1 MGKHTVTS
9 RLVKCPICGIEVK
22 SRGLHAHLRL
32 VHPNSDIKKEL
43 RKQVLS
49 PLRPGERVI
58 FSLSLW
64 KGYNQTAP
72 EHYLIKHAGITRNDV
87 EVLADFFSIWAETGD
102 LNYALLEA
110 ETTAKETSDKYI
122 VRQTEKGEY
131 PDDEDDTETDSFTIQ
146 N

>member
-32 VHPNSDIKKEL
+32 VHPNADIKKEL
-43 RKQVLS
+43 RKKILS

-64 KGYNQTAP
+64 KGYNQTGKDN
-72 EHYLIKHAGITRNDV
+72 YLIKHAGLTMDDI
-87 EVLADFFSIWAETGD
+87 EVLADLFAVWAETGSIHE
-102 LNYALLEA
+102 AILEA
-110 ETTAKETSDKYI
+110 DTTAKETSDKCI
-122 VRQTEKGEY
+122 VTQAEQGEF
-131 PDDEDDTETDSFTIQ
+131 DDDDIETDFFTIQ

>member
-64 KGYNQTAP
+64 KGWEPRFDAKDN
-72 EHYLIKHAGITRNDV
+72 YLIKHAGLTMDDI
-87 EVLADFFSIWAETGD
+87 EMLADFFAVWAETGSVH
-102 LNYALLEA
+102 ESISEVE
-110 ETTAKETSDKYI
+110 ETIDKHIIKESEQEPDTDEFQI
-122 VRQTEKGEY
+122 VI
-131 PDDEDDTETDSFTIQ
+131 D
-146 N
+146 

>member
-9 RLVKCPICGIEVK
+9 RLVKCPICNIEVK

-43 RKQVLS
+43 RKKVLS

-64 KGYNQTAP
+64 KGYEP
-72 EHYLIKHAGITRNDV
+72 KPSIEDMYLIKHAGLVMEDV
-87 EVLADFFSIWAETGD
+87 EFLADLFAVWAETGSISQ
-102 LNYALLEA
+102 AIV
-110 ETTAKETSDKYI
+110 ETQEESGRFI
-122 VRQTEKGEY
+122 IRQGEENEL
-131 PDDEDDTETDSFTIQ
+131 DDEEVDEIKY
-146 N
+146 

>member
-32 VHPNSDIKKEL
+32 VHPNADIKKEL
-43 RKQVLS
+43 RKKILS

-64 KGYNQTAP
+64 KGYNQTGKDN
-72 EHYLIKHAGITRNDV
+72 YLIKHAGLTMDDV
-87 EVLADFFSIWAETGD
+87 EVLADLFAVWAETGSMH
-102 LNYALLEA
+102 EA
-110 ETTAKETSDKYI
+110 ISEAYKTAAETSDKYI
-122 VRQTEKGEY
+122 IAQGEQ
-131 PDDEDDTETDSFTIQ
+131 DDDDVETDFFTIQ

>member
-9 RLVKCPICGIEVK
+9 RLVKCPICNIEVK

-43 RKQVLS
+43 RKKVLS

-64 KGYNQTAP
+64 KGYGNQT
-72 EHYLIKHAGITRNDV
+72 HSDDNYLIKHVGLTMSDV
-87 EVLADFFSIWAETGD
+87 EFLADLFAVWAETGSVSEAISEVQEEASKFIIRQGEE
-102 LNYALLEA
+102 NELE
-110 ETTAKETSDKYI
+110 
-122 VRQTEKGEY
+122 
-131 PDDEDDTETDSFTIQ
+131 DEDDEIKY
-146 N
+146 

>member
-43 RKQVLS
+43 RKKVLS

-58 FSLSLW
+58 FSFSLW
-64 KGYNQTAP
+64 KGYNQNAP
-72 EHYLIKHAGITRNDV
+72 ESYLVKYAGLNMSDV
-87 EVLADFFSIWAETGD
+87 EVLADFFAVWAETGSI
-102 LNYALLEA
+102 NEAMLEA
-110 ETTAKETSDKYI
+110 YETAKNISNKHI
-122 VRQTEKGEY
+122 VHESEEEI
-131 PDDEDDTETDSFTIQ
+131 ED
-146 N
+146 

>member
-49 PLRPGERVI
+49 PLRPGERII

-64 KGYNQTAP
+64 KGWSQTAP
-72 EHYLIKHAGITRNDV
+72 EHYLIKHAGLTMDDV
-87 EVLADFFSIWAETGD
+87 EMLADFFAVWAETGSVSD
-102 LNYALLEA
+102 AVLEA
-110 ETTAKETSDKYI
+110 EETAKETSGKYV
-122 VRQTEKGEY
+122 VRQAEKGEY
-131 PDDEDDTETDSFTIQ
+131 PDIDDETDDFE
-146 N
+146 

>member
-1 MGKHTVTS
+1 MGKHTITS

-43 RKQVLS
+43 RKKVLS

-64 KGYNQTAP
+64 KGWNQTAP
-72 EHYLIKHAGITRNDV
+72 ESYLIKHAGLTMDDI
-87 EVLADFFSIWAETGD
+87 EVLADLFAVWAETGSI
-102 LNYALLEA
+102 AEA
-110 ETTAKETSDKYI
+110 MSEADDTAKQTTNKYI
-122 VRQTEKGEY
+122 VRESEEEI
-131 PDDEDDTETDSFTIQ
+131 ED
-146 N
+146 